1 MRLKII
7 TAGAYVNFDGHFL
20 FQVGP
25 TKSGTTLGVVR
36 LGGHRE
42 SGETGWQCAMREV
55 SEESSLTINTIKP
68 PITYWYEASD
78 NPDLVPGGWIEEDH
92 EPILVAKRPESNL
105 ITPIFL
111 ASADEAPVPSME
123 TKGILILSPEN
134 ITKLSSERMTLGQYL
149 KSGGKAVIKEELPLH
164 KLLEPFPHL
173 LLLDTLIK
181 KHPEIVTLY

>member
-1 MRLKII
+1 MSFKVT
-7 TAGAYVNFDGHFL
+7 TAGAYVNSNGDFL

-42 SGETGWQCAMREV
+42 DGETGWQCAMREV
-55 SEESSLTINTIKP
+55 SEESSLTIKPIKP

-92 EPILVAKRPESNL
+92 EPILVAKRQDSNL
-105 ITPIFL
+105 ITPVFL
-111 ASADEAPVPSME
+111 ASADEAPVPAME
-123 TKGILILSPEN
+123 TKGILILSPDN
-134 ITKLSSERMTLGQYL
+134 IKKICSERMTLGQYL
-149 KSGGKAVIKEELPLH
+149 ESGGKAVFKEELPLH
-164 KLLEPFPHL
+164 LLLEPFPHL